1 MRSIPFYPLMVILLV
16 GLGGYLGC
24 DPNNIEIPSG
34 LAPTSN
40 AERETA
46 SGNLLSGVVN
56 PSSTIP
62 PRTVNT
68 LLVGSFN
75 MERLGPSKIAD
86 SWVMERFAE
95 IIRQFDVIALQEI
108 TSKDQ
113 RTVPISSK
121 WSIVVAAGTATRSA
135 HASAAKPQVITNSM
149 HSFYDYRSRYEFS

>member
-24 DPNNIEIPSG
+24 DPNNIEIPAG

-46 SGNLLSGVVN
+46 SGNLLSGVLN

-62 PRTVNT
+62 PRSVNT
-68 LLVGSFN
+68 LLIGSFN
-75 MERLGPSKIAD
+75 MQRLGPSKIAD
-86 SWVMERFAE
+86 DWVMERFAE

-113 RTVPISSK
+113 RTVPIL
-121 WSIVVAAGTATRSA
+121 VEMVNRSGGRYSYTISPPIGRQ
-135 HASAAKPQVITNSM
+135 ASAITS
-149 HSFYDYRSRYEFS
+149 STLSSTIPLA